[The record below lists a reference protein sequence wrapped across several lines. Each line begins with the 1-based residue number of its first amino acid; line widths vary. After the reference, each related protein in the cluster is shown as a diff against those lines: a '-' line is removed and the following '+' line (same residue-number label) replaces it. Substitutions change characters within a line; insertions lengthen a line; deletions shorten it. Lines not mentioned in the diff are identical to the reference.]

1 MWCLMEVKKSG
12 PTIIKVVAGWVGLR
26 IVTIIVAE
34 KQVKIS
40 VIILCNSLTQMK
52 FKQSSSRFH
61 LGLNKVGSS

>member
-1 MWCLMEVKKSG
+1 MGGAQKSDYYSS
-12 PTIIKVVAGWVGLR
+12 R
-26 IVTIIVAE
+26 E
-34 KQVKIS
+34 VKIS